1 MEYLVTYASKYG
13 STEKYARWIA
23 GALDCP
29 CKEARQ
35 VSGADLARCGVL
47 IHGGGLYAGG
57 LSGIRL
63 VTGHARALAA
73 KPVVVFSCGL
83 ADPADPVNA
92 ERIETGVSRALGPAL
107 AERVRQFHFRG
118 AIDYGRLKPV
128 HRAMMAMLRKS
139 ALKKGYENLRA
150 EDKLMVDTYG
160 QRVDF
165 TDEGSV
171 APLVEY
177 VRGL

>member
-1 MEYLVTYASKYG
+1 M
-13 STEKYARWIA
+13 
-23 GALDCP
+23 
-29 CKEARQ
+29 
-35 VSGADLARCGVL
+35 
-47 IHGGGLYAGG
+47 
-57 LSGIRL
+57 
-63 VTGHARALAA
+63 
-73 KPVVVFSCGL
+73 
-83 ADPADPVNA
+83 NA

-107 AERVRQFHFRG
+107 TERVRQFHFRG
-118 AIDYGRLKPV
+118 AIDYGRLSPV

-171 APLVEY
+171 APRVEY

>member
-1 MEYLVTYASKYG
+1 MENLVTYASQYG
-13 STEKYARWIA
+13 STERYARWIA
-23 GALDCP
+23 AALSCP
-29 CKEARQ
+29 CKEVRQ
-35 VSGADLARCGVL
+35 VRDDDLSRCGVL

-63 VTGHARALAA
+63 VTDHAGALAD

-118 AIDYGRLKPV
+118 AIDYDRLNPV

>member
-63 VTGHARALAA
+63 VTDHAGALAN
-73 KPVVVFSCGL
+73 KPVVFSCGL

-107 AERVRQFHFRG
+107 TERVRQFHFRG
-118 AIDYGRLKPV
+118 AIDYGRLSPV

>member
-23 GALDCP
+23 AALDCP
-29 CKEARQ
+29 CKEVRE
-35 VSGADLARCGVL
+35 VGDDDLSRCGVL

-63 VTGHARALAA
+63 VTDHAKVLAD

-83 ADPADPVNA
+83 ADPADPVNV
-92 ERIETGVSRALGPAL
+92 ERIEAGVSRALGPAL

-118 AIDYGRLKPV
+118 AIDYSRLNPL

-139 ALKKGYENLRA
+139 ALKKGYENLRD

-160 QRVDF
+160 QQVDF
-165 TDEGSV
+165 TDEGAI
-171 APLVEY
+171 APLVAY